1 MKKMLTVA
9 LMLLLMMSFN
19 AFATDTRVMTMG
31 DNNTVLLDDANIWE
45 FPSRLNDYP
54 NLAIGEFSQ
63 VNYYESSEHFTNFG
77 IHWKFGDDNPWV
89 LGTYFS
95 TLPFYVPMDKFG
107 DFSSLDLELPFEL
120 MENRRIDLLYARQ
133 LGSNDFG
140 MGFSFLHS
148 SETDDFEFDKS
159 KEAFGFYDFT
169 FGLTEGSG
177 QWDAALNIGFG
188 SWTYEDED
196 GEAIAEPD
204 GFMDIGLMGRYFWQQ
219 NPNVTLIP
227 HVAVEYSKRGLK
239 SGDFSEEVKATN
251 MDLGCGMNY
260 TPATNVLAVLDF
272 GFRYAK
278 VKESDS
284 DDLDN
289 SYTSW
294 HFPYFKIGL
303 DADVF
308 KWMDIRLGATSF
320 WNSETSEFTSGS
332 KENMRYA
339 ENDTYLGF
347 GFHWG
352 RLHIDTYTDPELFLD
367 GFNFLSGTSNNMNF
381 QISALYEMM

>member
-63 VNYYESSEHFTNFG
+63 VNYYESSENFTNFG

-133 LGSNDFG
+133 LGGNDFG

>member
-133 LGSNDFG
+133 LGGNDFG